1 MVVSKIVYFS
11 LFSPPLTWSPFDGN
25 IFHMSWN
32 HLGQYPPHPPPK
44 TKKTATEP
52 RFEEDDRFSAL
63 VGGWV
68 EDWRMK
74 ISDNTLK
81 MTCNTKMQVWN
92 MIFLFSNGGL
102 WGSMLIVFF
111 FFGGGGNWKLFWLI
125 HWQLKAKMEKNT
137 GNWHA
142 ENLFLLNVDF
152 WMITVLSM
160 IHFVNLILSRI
171 QVHKKGIHCFW
182 MFYSRMINATFILDC
197 QCL

>member
-1 MVVSKIVYFS
+1 MI
-11 LFSPPLTWSPFDGN
+11 PFDGN

-32 HLGQYPPHPPPK
+32 HLDNIHLIPLQK
-44 TKKTATEP
+44 QKKLP
-52 RFEEDDRFSAL
+52 LSL
-63 VGGWV
+63 VSKKMIASLHWWGVGLRIGGWRYPIIHWKWHATQKCRFGTWFSFFQMG
-68 EDWRMK
+68 D
-74 ISDNTLK
+74 
-81 MTCNTKMQVWN
+81 CQVPCW
-92 MIFLFSNGGL
+92 
-102 WGSMLIVFF
+102 VFF
-111 FFGGGGNWKLFWLI
+111 LGGGGNWKLFWLI

-142 ENLFLLNVDF
+142 ENCISFERRF

>member
-1 MVVSKIVYFS
+1 MI
-11 LFSPPLTWSPFDGN
+11 PFDGN

-32 HLGQYPPHPPPK
+32 HLDNIHLIPLQKH
-44 TKKTATEP
+44 KKTATEP

-111 FFGGGGNWKLFWLI
+111 FFLGGGVTENYFDLSIDNWKQKWKRTLAIDMLKIYFFW
-125 HWQLKAKMEKNT
+125 T
-137 GNWHA
+137 
-142 ENLFLLNVDF
+142 
-152 WMITVLSM
+152 
-160 IHFVNLILSRI
+160 
-171 QVHKKGIHCFW
+171 
-182 MFYSRMINATFILDC
+182 
-197 QCL
+197 